1 MAYCGVEGIWQ
12 HSLFMHHTA
21 ETSVVATY
29 VGYFEK
35 YHHILS
41 STTLGIASSWS
52 KAKWSCLLLT
62 VESFDRSTTREYGD
76 LSKDISS
83 KYDAL
88 KKSEN
93 EVVKQENERYKS
105 ILKQVS

>member
-1 MAYCGVEGIWQ
+1 
-12 HSLFMHHTA
+12 MHHTA
-21 ETSVVATY
+21 ETSV
-29 VGYFEK
+29 GNF
-35 YHHILS
+35 ILV
-41 STTLGIASSWS
+41 TLKNTIRFVQVQLWVLHVHEPKS
-52 KAKWSCLLLT
+52 SCLLLT

-93 EVVKQENERYKS
+93 EVIKQENEHYKS

>member
-1 MAYCGVEGIWQ
+1 
-12 HSLFMHHTA
+12 MHHTA
-21 ETSVVATY
+21 ETSVGNFVLVTLKNTIIFFQVQLWVLHAY
-29 VGYFEK
+29 D
-35 YHHILS
+35 LS
-41 STTLGIASSWS
+41 L
-52 KAKWSCLLLT
+52 KKWSCLVLT

-76 LSKDISS
+76 LSNDISS

-93 EVVKQENERYKS
+93 EVVKQENEHYKS

>member
-1 MAYCGVEGIWQ
+1 
-12 HSLFMHHTA
+12 MHHTA
-21 ETSVVATY
+21 ENSV
-29 VGYFEK
+29 GNF
-35 YHHILS
+35 ILV
-41 STTLGIASSWS
+41 TLKNTIRFVQVQLWVLHVHEP
-52 KAKWSCLLLT
+52 KLSCLLLT

-76 LSKDISS
+76 LSNDISS

>member
-1 MAYCGVEGIWQ
+1 
-12 HSLFMHHTA
+12 MHHTA
-21 ETSVVATY
+21 ETSV
-29 VGYFEK
+29 GNF
-35 YHHILS
+35 ILV
-41 STTLGIASSWS
+41 TLKNTIRFVQVQLWVLHVHEP
-52 KAKWSCLLLT
+52 KLSCLLLT

-88 KKSEN
+88 KNSEN
-93 EVVKQENERYKS
+93 EVIKQENEHYKS

>member
-1 MAYCGVEGIWQ
+1 
-12 HSLFMHHTA
+12 MHHTA
-21 ETSVVATY
+21 ETSV
-29 VGYFEK
+29 GNF
-35 YHHILS
+35 ILV
-41 STTLGIASSWS
+41 TLKNTIRFVQVQLWVLHVHEP
-52 KAKWSCLLLT
+52 KLSCLLLT

-76 LSKDISS
+76 LRKDIGS

-93 EVVKQENERYKS
+93 EVIKQENEHYKS

>member
-1 MAYCGVEGIWQ
+1 
-12 HSLFMHHTA
+12 MHRTA
-21 ETSVVATY
+21 ETSV
-29 VGYFEK
+29 GNF
-35 YHHILS
+35 ILV
-41 STTLGIASSWS
+41 TLKNTIRFVQVQLWVLHVHEP
-52 KAKWSCLLLT
+52 KLSCLILT

-93 EVVKQENERYKS
+93 EVIKQENEHYKS

>member
-1 MAYCGVEGIWQ
+1 
-12 HSLFMHHTA
+12 MHHTA
-21 ETSVVATY
+21 ETSV
-29 VGYFEK
+29 GNF
-35 YHHILS
+35 ILV
-41 STTLGIASSWS
+41 TWKNTIRFVQVQLWVLHVHEP
-52 KAKWSCLLLT
+52 KLSCLLLT

-93 EVVKQENERYKS
+93 EVIKQENEHYKS

>member
-1 MAYCGVEGIWQ
+1 
-12 HSLFMHHTA
+12 MHHTA
-21 ETSVVATY
+21 ETSV
-29 VGYFEK
+29 GDF
-35 YHHILS
+35 ILV
-41 STTLGIASSWS
+41 TLKNTIRFVQVQLWVLHVHEP
-52 KAKWSCLLLT
+52 KLSCLLLT

-93 EVVKQENERYKS
+93 EVIKQENEHYKS

>member
-1 MAYCGVEGIWQ
+1 
-12 HSLFMHHTA
+12 MHHTA
-21 ETSVVATY
+21 ENSV
-29 VGYFEK
+29 GNF
-35 YHHILS
+35 ILV
-41 STTLGIASSWS
+41 TLKNTIRFVQVQLWVLHVHEP
-52 KAKWSCLLLT
+52 KLSCLLLT

-76 LSKDISS
+76 LSNDISS

-93 EVVKQENERYKS
+93 EVVKQENEHYKS

>member
-1 MAYCGVEGIWQ
+1 
-12 HSLFMHHTA
+12 MHHTA
-21 ETSVVATY
+21 ETSV
-29 VGYFEK
+29 GNF
-35 YHHILS
+35 ILV
-41 STTLGIASSWS
+41 TLKNTIRFVQVQLWVLHVHEP
-52 KAKWSCLLLT
+52 KLSCLLLT

-93 EVVKQENERYKS
+93 EVIKQEKEHYKS

>member
-1 MAYCGVEGIWQ
+1 
-12 HSLFMHHTA
+12 MHHTA
-21 ETSVVATY
+21 ETSV
-29 VGYFEK
+29 GNF
-35 YHHILS
+35 ILV
-41 STTLGIASSWS
+41 TLKNTIRFVQVQLWVLHVHEP
-52 KAKWSCLLLT
+52 KLSCLLLT

-88 KKSEN
+88 KKSKN
-93 EVVKQENERYKS
+93 EVIKQENEHYKS

>member
-1 MAYCGVEGIWQ
+1 
-12 HSLFMHHTA
+12 MHHTA
-21 ETSVVATY
+21 ETSV
-29 VGYFEK
+29 GNF
-35 YHHILS
+35 ILV
-41 STTLGIASSWS
+41 TLKNTIRFVQVQLWVLHVHEP
-52 KAKWSCLLLT
+52 KLSCLLLT

-93 EVVKQENERYKS
+93 EVIKQENEHYKS

>member
-1 MAYCGVEGIWQ
+1 MTVILLYASHRRNQCWQ
-12 HSLFMHHTA
+12 L
-21 ETSVVATY
+21 
-29 VGYFEK
+29 
-35 YHHILS
+35 ILV
-41 STTLGIASSWS
+41 TLKNTIRFVQVQLWVLHVHEP
-52 KAKWSCLLLT
+52 KLSCLILT

-93 EVVKQENERYKS
+93 EVIKQENEHYKS

>member
-1 MAYCGVEGIWQ
+1 
-12 HSLFMHHTA
+12 MHHTA
-21 ETSVVATY
+21 ETSV
-29 VGYFEK
+29 GNF
-35 YHHILS
+35 ILV
-41 STTLGIASSWS
+41 TLKNTIRFVQVQLWVLHVHEP
-52 KAKWSCLLLT
+52 KLSCLLLT

-93 EVVKQENERYKS
+93 EVVKQENEHYKS

>member
-1 MAYCGVEGIWQ
+1 MTVILLYASHRRNQYWEL
-12 HSLFMHHTA
+12 HF
-21 ETSVVATY
+21 
-29 VGYFEK
+29 GYFEK
-35 YHHILS
+35 IFFQVPLWVLHACDLS
-41 STTLGIASSWS
+41 L
-52 KAKWSCLLLT
+52 KKWSCLVLT

-76 LSKDISS
+76 LSNDISS

-93 EVVKQENERYKS
+93 EVVKQENEHYKS

>member
-1 MAYCGVEGIWQ
+1 
-12 HSLFMHHTA
+12 MHHTA
-21 ETSVVATY
+21 ETSV
-29 VGYFEK
+29 GNF
-35 YHHILS
+35 ILV
-41 STTLGIASSWS
+41 TLKNTIRFVQVQLWVLHVHEP
-52 KAKWSCLLLT
+52 KLSCLLLT

-93 EVVKQENERYKS
+93 ELIKQENEHYKS

>member
-1 MAYCGVEGIWQ
+1 
-12 HSLFMHHTA
+12 MHHTA
-21 ETSVVATY
+21 ETSV
-29 VGYFEK
+29 GNF
-35 YHHILS
+35 ILV
-41 STTLGIASSWS
+41 TLKNTIRFVQVQLWVLHVHEP
-52 KAKWSCLLLT
+52 KLSCVLLT

-93 EVVKQENERYKS
+93 EVIKQENEHYKS

>member
-1 MAYCGVEGIWQ
+1 
-12 HSLFMHHTA
+12 MHHTT
-21 ETSVVATY
+21 ETSV
-29 VGYFEK
+29 GNF
-35 YHHILS
+35 ILV
-41 STTLGIASSWS
+41 TLKNTIRFVQVQLWVLHVHEP
-52 KAKWSCLLLT
+52 KLSCVLLT

-93 EVVKQENERYKS
+93 EVIKQENEHYKS

>member
-1 MAYCGVEGIWQ
+1 MNTIRFVQVQLCV
-12 HSLFMHHTA
+12 
-21 ETSVVATY
+21 
-29 VGYFEK
+29 
-35 YHHILS
+35 
-41 STTLGIASSWS
+41 WS
-52 KAKWSCLLLT
+52 KPKLSCLLLT

>member
-1 MAYCGVEGIWQ
+1 
-12 HSLFMHHTA
+12 MHHTA
-21 ETSVVATY
+21 ETSV
-29 VGYFEK
+29 GNF
-35 YHHILS
+35 ILV
-41 STTLGIASSWS
+41 TLKNTIRFVQVQLWVLHVHEP
-52 KAKWSCLLLT
+52 KLSCLLLT

-76 LSKDISS
+76 LSKDINS

-93 EVVKQENERYKS
+93 EVIKQENEHYKS

>member
-1 MAYCGVEGIWQ
+1 M
-12 HSLFMHHTA
+12 
-21 ETSVVATY
+21 
-29 VGYFEK
+29 
-35 YHHILS
+35 
-41 STTLGIASSWS
+41 
-52 KAKWSCLLLT
+52 
-62 VESFDRSTTREYGD
+62 ESYDRSTTREYGD
-76 LSKDISS
+76 LSNDISS

>member
-1 MAYCGVEGIWQ
+1 
-12 HSLFMHHTA
+12 MHHTA
-21 ETSVVATY
+21 ETSV
-29 VGYFEK
+29 GNF
-35 YHHILS
+35 ILV
-41 STTLGIASSWS
+41 TLKNTIRFVQVQLWVLHVREP
-52 KAKWSCLLLT
+52 KLSCLLLT

-93 EVVKQENERYKS
+93 EVIKQENEHYKS

>member
-1 MAYCGVEGIWQ
+1 
-12 HSLFMHHTA
+12 MHHTA
-21 ETSVVATY
+21 ETSV
-29 VGYFEK
+29 GNF
-35 YHHILS
+35 ILV
-41 STTLGIASSWS
+41 TLKNTIRFVQVQLWVLHVHEP
-52 KAKWSCLLLT
+52 KLSCLLLT

-93 EVVKQENERYKS
+93 DVIKQENEHYKS

>member
-1 MAYCGVEGIWQ
+1 MGLRGYDSNP
-12 HSLFMHHTA
+12 SLCVTPQKP
-21 ETSVVATY
+21 VLATHF
-29 VGYFEK
+29 GYFEE
-35 YHHILS
+35 YHQICS
-41 STTLGIASSWS
+41 SATSGIACVWS
-52 KAKWSCLLLT
+52 KPKWSCLLLT

-93 EVVKQENERYKS
+93 EVIKQENEHYKS

>member
-1 MAYCGVEGIWQ
+1 
-12 HSLFMHHTA
+12 MHHTA
-21 ETSVVATY
+21 ETSV
-29 VGYFEK
+29 GNF
-35 YHHILS
+35 ILV
-41 STTLGIASSWS
+41 TLKNTIRFVQVQLWVLHVHEP
-52 KAKWSCLLLT
+52 KLSCLLLT
-62 VESFDRSTTREYGD
+62 VESYDRSTTREYGD

-93 EVVKQENERYKS
+93 EVIKQENEHYKS

>member
-1 MAYCGVEGIWQ
+1 
-12 HSLFMHHTA
+12 MHHTA
-21 ETSVVATY
+21 ETSVGNFILVTLKNTIRF
-29 VGYFEK
+29 VQVQLWVLHVHEPK
-35 YHHILS
+35 LS
-41 STTLGIASSWS
+41 S
-52 KAKWSCLLLT
+52 LLLT

-93 EVVKQENERYKS
+93 EVIKQENEHYKS

>member
-1 MAYCGVEGIWQ
+1 
-12 HSLFMHHTA
+12 MHHTA
-21 ETSVVATY
+21 ETSV
-29 VGYFEK
+29 GNL
-35 YHHILS
+35 ILV
-41 STTLGIASSWS
+41 TLKNTIRFVQVQLWVLHVHEP
-52 KAKWSCLLLT
+52 KLSCLLLT

-93 EVVKQENERYKS
+93 EVIKQENEHYKS